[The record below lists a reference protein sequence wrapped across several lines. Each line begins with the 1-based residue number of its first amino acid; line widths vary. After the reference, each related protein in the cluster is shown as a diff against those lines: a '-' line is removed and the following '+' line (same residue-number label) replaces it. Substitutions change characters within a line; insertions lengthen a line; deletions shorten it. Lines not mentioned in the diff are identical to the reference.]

1 MRATT
6 GQRGV
11 TTVEF
16 AILGLLLLVVVFAI
30 IEFGRLVFTLN
41 VLQEAARRG
50 ARVAAVCA
58 IDSGGVTKAALRI
71 ARLQDLSS
79 GNVDVQYLD
88 EIGRELPAGAG
99 GVVHFV
105 RVNLSGY
112 QFRIY
117 LPVVDREFE
126 LPVFSSTL
134 PAESLGVARLG
145 EPAACYEEGL

>member
-30 IEFGRLVFTLN
+30 IEFGRLIFTLN

-58 IDSGGVTKAALRI
+58 VDSGGVTKAALRI
-71 ARLQDLSS
+71 ARLPGLSS
-79 GNVDVQYLD
+79 SNVDVQY
-88 EIGRELPAGAG
+88 IGEG
-99 GVVHFV
+99 GVIRFV
-105 RVNLSGY
+105 RVNVSGY

-117 LPVVDREFE
+117 LPLVDREFE
-126 LPVFSSTL
+126 LPAFSSTL
-134 PAESLGVARLG
+134 PAESLGVPRLG
-145 EPAACYEEGL
+145 EPPACYEEGL